1 MPVNRQLLLVVP
13 ASLALAMCGG
23 SAREASDAGT
33 TDAGLSESGP
43 GACHQ
48 ELPSPPAA
56 AAAAP
61 SSPLVYAIRTVD
73 FGETSGWQHIGL
85 DIDDQDTTA
94 SSTNVCRL
102 AQGAPVTVQ
111 IDGSCGIDNSFGSN
125 IVPAAA
131 GTVAAQ
137 RNAAIA
143 AGGPTDLLVLYGS
156 VSGPDA
162 TSVAGFLL
170 NGLALGHAPRW
181 DGTDA
186 WPIDANSLHGT
197 DASSATI
204 AFPNGYRVGGRWFG
218 ARAMGSGSL
227 TMGDEAPRWPLTDV
241 SVSLTDS
248 GSNTVSGV
256 LSGIIP
262 TTDLVNVLTEFE
274 NATAQ
279 CSAGNDLVA
288 IVAGASDIL
297 SDGTQDPSR
306 PCNGISVAFNFTA
319 SLARLGSVQ
328 ADPGVPGC
336 GDGGM

>member
-1 MPVNRQLLLVVP
+1 MNRSLLLVVP
-13 ASLALAMCGG
+13 ASFALVTCGG

-33 TDAGLSESGP
+33 TDAGLSDSGP
-43 GACHQ
+43 GGCHQ
-48 ELPSPPAA
+48 QLPSPPAA
-56 AAAAP
+56 AAASP

-85 DIDDQDTTA
+85 DIDGKDTTA
-94 SSTNVCRL
+94 SSTNVCQL

-111 IDGSCGIDNSFGSN
+111 VDGSCGIDNSFGSN
-125 IVPAAA
+125 IVPAGA

-143 AGGPTDLLVLYGS
+143 AGGPTDLLVLDGS
-156 VSGPDA
+156 VSGADA
-162 TSVAGFLL
+162 TNVAGFII

-186 WPIDANSLHGT
+186 WPVDANSLHGT
-197 DASSATI
+197 NASSAAI
-204 AFPNGYRVGGRWFG
+204 AFPDGFRVGGQWFG
-218 ARAMGSGSL
+218 ARAIGPGSM

-241 SVSLTDS
+241 SVSLTES
-248 GSNTVSGV
+248 GLNTVSGT

-262 TTDLVNVLTEFE
+262 TTDLVNLLTAFE

-288 IVAGASDIL
+288 IVAAASDIL

-319 SLARLGSVQ
+319 SLATLGSIQ
-328 ADPGVPGC
+328 ADPGLPGC